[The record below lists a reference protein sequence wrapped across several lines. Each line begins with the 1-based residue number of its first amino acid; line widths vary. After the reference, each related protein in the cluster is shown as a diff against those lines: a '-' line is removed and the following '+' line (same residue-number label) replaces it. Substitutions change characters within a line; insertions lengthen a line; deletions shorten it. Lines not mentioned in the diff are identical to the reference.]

1 MFLGFLTVE
10 KHRHNKNDQH
20 KNHPRSN
27 LRMLEIP
34 IYVFS
39 RTTTVMLPFLRR
51 LFWVAFWNQSLN
63 PLQTASVIVPKCVEK
78 GG

>member
-1 MFLGFLTVE
+1 
-10 KHRHNKNDQH
+10 
-20 KNHPRSN
+20 
-27 LRMLEIP
+27 MLEIP